1 MVVLGFSS
9 TTQYSYGL
17 TPMCN
22 TFNSNQEIKNLC
34 TYDFLVTLQVAT
46 LYETSN
52 VLRQKAFDLRSSE
65 QTKLFPSTLIIMFEY
80 VVS

>member
-1 MVVLGFSS
+1 MYLRFVMSLF
-9 TTQYSYGL
+9 
-17 TPMCN
+17 
-22 TFNSNQEIKNLC
+22 
-34 TYDFLVTLQVAT
+34 VTLQVAT
-46 LYETSN
+46 LYETSNSSKTSN

>member
-1 MVVLGFSS
+1 MSL
-9 TTQYSYGL
+9 
-17 TPMCN
+17 
-22 TFNSNQEIKNLC
+22 
-34 TYDFLVTLQVAT
+34 LVTLQVAT
-46 LYETSN
+46 LYETSNSSKTSN